1 MAGHSK
7 WKNIRER
14 KGKSDAQRGKIFT
27 KVAREISVAV
37 KEGGSDPTSNARL
50 RDAIAKAR
58 AANMPNDNIKR
69 NIEKAGGGDG
79 ANYEVNTYEGY
90 GPSGVAVIVE
100 TMTDNKNRTAADM
113 RHYFDKYGGNLGA
126 EGCVSWSFDKKGVL
140 VIDKVNCREA
150 AREDP
155 LGGNENAKLDEDTIM
170 LDALDAGAADFESE
184 DGMFVV
190 YTTPEAFGDVR
201 TALEEKGYNFLSAQV
216 EMVPQ
221 NYIKLETDEDVKKME
236 KLLTML
242 EDSDDVQSVW
252 HSWEE

>member
-27 KVAREISVAV
+27 KIGREMTVAI
-37 KEGGSDPTSNARL
+37 KEGGPDPASNAKL

-58 AANMPNDNIKR
+58 AANVPNDNIKR
-69 NIEKAGGGDG
+69 VIEKASGDG
-79 ANYEVNTYEGY
+79 ANYEVNVYEGY

-126 EGCVSWSFDKKGVL
+126 EGCVAWSFDKKGVIL
-140 VIDKVNCREA
+140 IDNEA
-150 AREDP
+150 
-155 LGGNENAKLDEDTIM
+155 GKLEEDTVM
-170 LDALDAGAADFESE
+170 MDALEAGAADFEPDE
-184 DGMFVV
+184 GIFAI
-190 YTTPEAFGDVR
+190 YTAPEQFGEVR
-201 TALEEKGYNFLSAQV
+201 GVLEEKGYSFLSAQI

-221 NYIKLETDEDVKKME
+221 NDVKLADEEDVKKME
-236 KLLTML
+236 KLLDML
-242 EDSDDVQSVW
+242 EDLDDVQNIW
-252 HSWEE
+252 HNWVE

>member
-27 KVAREISVAV
+27 KIGREMTVAV
-37 KEGGSDPTSNARL
+37 KEGGADPASNAKL

-58 AANMPNDNIKR
+58 AANVPNDNIKR
-69 NIEKAGGGDG
+69 VIEKASGGDG
-79 ANYEVNTYEGY
+79 ATYEVNIYEGY

-100 TMTDNKNRTAADM
+100 TMTDNKNRTASDM

-126 EGCVSWSFDKKGVL
+126 EGCVSWSFDRKGIF
-140 VIDKVNCREA
+140 VI
-150 AREDP
+150 
-155 LGGNENAKLDEDTIM
+155 ENTDGVLDEDVVM
-170 LDALDAGAADFESE
+170 QDALDVGATDFEPEESIIAI
-184 DGMFVV
+184 

-201 TALEEKGYNFLSAQV
+201 QALAEKGYEFLSAQV

-221 NYIKLETDEDVKKME
+221 NYMRLEDEADIAKME
-236 KLLTML
+236 KLLSMM
-242 EDSDDVQSVW
+242 EDLDDVQNVW
-252 HSWEE
+252 HNWEE